1 MHKYFTASDW
11 GIVWPTNASSPIASP
26 PPPVP
31 SDHGFLA
38 AAAPVGVLF
47 AISMTIVAIAF
58 FGGMI
63 GELACSWRLSYSPS
77 GAAFSIWGL
86 IFLWSI
92 GSCVYQLLNGF
103 DEIYTY
109 TSKPRVNLLEMAAW
123 LLSAVWVVAFSAE
136 RGVDP
141 IRAVTT
147 AMFFLVAA
155 MFCAMGAAVTEGA
168 WRNDHVGRILGVGV
182 PYSLLAGWLWA
193 ASGVS
198 VGIVVKAWT
207 VPADSRC
214 RNDQRRHYTTLLRAD
229 PLEWYGWESWAPLLL
244 ATGISAIAFLLPD
257 PILPLPMIWA
267 IRNMKGHFKNWL
279 ALELL
284 MVTVLA
290 AIVEISLGLGV

>member
-11 GIVWPTNASSPIASP
+11 GINWPANASAPLASP

-47 AISMTIVAIAF
+47 AIGLTIVAIAF
-58 FGGMI
+58 YGGMI

-77 GAAFSIWGL
+77 GTAFSIWGV
-86 IFLWSI
+86 IFVWSI

-103 DEIYTY
+103 DEVFTY
-109 TSKPRVNLLEMAAW
+109 TSRPWVNLLEMGAW
-123 LLSAVWVVAFSAE
+123 LLSAVWVLAFSSE
-136 RGVDP
+136 RGRDP
-141 IRAVTT
+141 RRAVTT

-155 MFCAMGAAVTEGA
+155 MLCAVGAAVTENS

-182 PYSLLAGWLWA
+182 PYSLLAGWLWV

-198 VGIVVKAWT
+198 VGIVIKAWT
-207 VPADSRC
+207 TLPNPMC
-214 RNDQRRHYTTLLRAD
+214 RTERRVYTTLLRAD
-229 PLEWYGWESWAPLLL
+229 PVEWSGWESWAPLLL

-257 PILPLPMIWA
+257 PILPLPVLWA

-279 ALELL
+279 AIELL
-284 MVTVLA
+284 VVTVIA
-290 AIVEISLGLGV
+290 AIVEVSLGLGV